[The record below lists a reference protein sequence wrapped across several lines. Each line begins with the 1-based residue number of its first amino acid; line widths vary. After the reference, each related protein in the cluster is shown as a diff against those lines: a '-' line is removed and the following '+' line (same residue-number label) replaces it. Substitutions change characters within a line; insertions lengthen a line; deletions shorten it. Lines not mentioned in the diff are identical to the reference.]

1 MFSRYLEKIVQHK
14 RVTEHIAAKHNARC
28 CSIIPDYIHK
38 HIVEKGTEEQKRKA
52 WQSLILTEQLRGRRN
67 VAGSLHTLFVVA
79 DKLHRTI
86 FDAKNLESVPGN
98 LVRSEGGK
106 PKGGV
111 PVNEAYNYS
120 GNTYD
125 FYSQVFDRNSIDGK
139 GMRLDSS
146 VHYGEGYN
154 NAFWNGTQMVY
165 GDGDGQIFN
174 RFTISLDVIGHEL
187 THGVTQYEAALEYQ
201 DQPGAL
207 NESMSDVFGS
217 LVKQYALKQ
226 TAEKADWL
234 IGAGLLTRKVKGV
247 ALRSMKAP
255 GTAYDDPTI
264 GKDSQPAH
272 MRDYVNTSSDNGG
285 VHINSGIPNHAFY
298 LTAMEIGG
306 KAWEKAGR
314 IWYITLRD
322 RLRESSDFQ
331 ETANLTFEVAG
342 SLFGKD
348 SKEQKAVFTGWQ
360 GVGLPPKS
368 KSK

>member
-1 MFSRYLEKIVQHK
+1 MFYQNLKKCPRYSRHERYQHDPLGHQ
-14 RVTEHIAAKHNARC
+14 TC
-28 CSIIPDYIHK
+28 FIIPEYINK
-38 HIVEKGTEEQKRKA
+38 EIVEKGTEQQRRSA
-52 WQSLILTEQLRGRRN
+52 WRNLILTEQLRGRRN
-67 VAGSLHTLFVVA
+67 VTGSMSAVFAVA

-86 FDAKNLESVPGN
+86 LDAQNAESLPGK

-106 PKGGV
+106 PKGGRAV
-111 PVNEAYNYS
+111 TESYDYS
-120 GNTYD
+120 GDTYD
-125 FYSQVFDRNSIDGK
+125 FYKQVFDRNSVDGR
-139 GMRLDSS
+139 GLRLDST
-146 VHYGEGYN
+146 VHYGQDYN

-174 RFTISLDVIGHEL
+174 RFTSSLDVIGHEL

-207 NESMSDVFGS
+207 NESFSDVFGS

-234 IGAGLLTRKVKGV
+234 IGAGLFTRKVKGV

-255 GTAYDDPTI
+255 GTAYDDPTL
-264 GKDSQPAH
+264 GKDPQPGH
-272 MRDYVNTSSDNGG
+272 MRDYVKTSSDNGG

-298 LTAMEIGG
+298 LTAIGIGG
-306 KAWEKAGR
+306 KAWEKAGK

-322 RLRESSDFQ
+322 RLQENSSFQ
-331 ETANLTFEVAG
+331 DAANLSADVAG

-348 SKEQKAVFTGWQ
+348 SKERKSVLKAWED
-360 GVGLPPKS
+360 VGLPPKAR
-368 KSK
+368 K